1 MPKSRGSK
9 SLGRV
14 SVNVACAL
22 LRRAPRARTHTPHAG
37 QFPDCH
43 FATLPVK
50 QRAPGRGGRP
60 RPHAAGSEAVSPER
74 GTRQRHRGSR
84 RCRQQ
89 QRPRGGTDGST
100 QPSYGKR
107 AGGQACD
114 RRAGG
119 RAAARPQPP
128 GRPVLGRGRSLR
140 TPGHPLC
147 SNAPCPS
154 ELRGTPRPMTTSR
167 VVRCD
172 TCYMRD
178 TRGAVMTSVTKTW
191 PRAPGSRSE
200 ERGRR
205 RSTQGTPLFKH
216 IVFLF
221 PNSNSKEHLLT

>member
-1 MPKSRGSK
+1 MCPVKTCPTS
-9 SLGRV
+9 
-14 SVNVACAL
+14 
-22 LRRAPRARTHTPHAG
+22 THTHPSRRPVPRLSLCNSAG
-37 QFPDCH
+37 EAKGP
-43 FATLPVK
+43 
-50 QRAPGRGGRP
+50 RP
-60 RPHAAGSEAVSPER
+60 RRPPASSRRWLCGSEPRTGHASATP
-74 GTRQRHRGSR
+74 R
-84 RCRQQ
+84 RPAMPPAAEASWR
-89 QRPRGGTDGST
+89 DGDT

>member
-89 QRPRGGTDGST
+89 QRPRGGTATLSHLT
-100 QPSYGKR
+100 ANVPEAKPVT
-107 AGGQACD
+107 GGLV
-114 RRAGG
+114 G
-119 RAAARPQPP
+119 ARP
-128 GRPVLGRGRSLR
+128 R
-140 TPGHPLC
+140 
-147 SNAPCPS
+147 
-154 ELRGTPRPMTTSR
+154 
-167 VVRCD
+167 
-172 TCYMRD
+172 
-178 TRGAVMTSVTKTW
+178 
-191 PRAPGSRSE
+191 SRSPRGGPCSGVGAPFGPQGIRSALMRPARASSG
-200 ERGRR
+200 ERHG
-205 RSTQGTPLFKH
+205 P
-216 IVFLF
+216 
-221 PNSNSKEHLLT
+221 